1 MRTRKVLGVV
11 LGSVLFSLAGCPRDS
26 DVPATSSVK
35 LERVASGIAAPVGMV
50 FPDDGT
56 DRAFIVSQ
64 PGRIFVMARDGAV
77 SETPLLDLR
86 DRVIE
91 LTPTYDERGL
101 LGMALHP
108 QFGSNGRFFVFYN
121 ADASDEVAA
130 ESDSEVRVSEFA
142 LSSADDNIADPAS
155 ERILLRVGKPQFNHN
170 GGQLAFG
177 ADGFLYISIG
187 DGGGA
192 NDEGDGHNA
201 QIGNGQ
207 DLTTLLGKILR
218 IDVDGGEPYA
228 IPNDNPFVG
237 DATARPEIFAYGLR
251 NPWRFSFDSET
262 GRLMAG
268 DVGQDEFEEV
278 NIIESGGNYG
288 WRIWEANNCFS
299 PESVDA
305 TTCPETGL
313 RGEPLIKP
321 ILEYSHD
328 EGVSVVGGFVYR
340 GSAIAGLSEAYVFA
354 DWSQGFIAPNGRLFA
369 AREDDAG
376 AWTFEELR
384 VSGGTNDRI
393 GRFIYALGQDAR
405 GELFVLTNDSL
416 SPTSS
421 GGEVWRIVA
430 DE

>member
-1 MRTRKVLGVV
+1 MRTRRVLAVM
-11 LGSVLFSLAGCPRDS
+11 LGSAFFSLAGCPRES
-26 DVPATSSVK
+26 DVPVTTSVK
-35 LERVASGIAAPVGMV
+35 LERVASGIAAPVGIV

-56 DRAFIVSQ
+56 GRAFILSQ
-64 PGRIFVMARDGAV
+64 PGRIFVMTRDGAV

-86 DRVIE
+86 DHVIE

-121 ADASDEVAA
+121 AVASDAVAA
-130 ESDSEVRVSEFA
+130 ASDSEVRVSEFA
-142 LSSADDNIADPAS
+142 VSSADENIADPAS

-201 QIGNGQ
+201 AIGNGQ

-228 IPNDNPFVG
+228 IPDDNPFVG
-237 DATARPEIFAYGLR
+237 DATVRPEIFAYGLR

-262 GRLMAG
+262 GRLIAG

-299 PESVDA
+299 PESVNA

-340 GSAIAGLSEAYVFA
+340 GSAIAGLKEAYVFA

-376 AWTFEELR
+376 EWTFEELR

-393 GRFIYALGQDAR
+393 GRFIYALGHDAR
-405 GELFVLTNDSL
+405 GELFVLTNDAL